1 MYESFIKSY
10 IESLHVE
17 DVIELAKKKQIDLSL
32 EEATVLL
39 DMAKK
44 HFMVFYK
51 GDPTELILELEK
63 KLQPDHFAKLKEI
76 YIEAKNK
83 WM

>member
-1 MYESFIKSY
+1 MYESLIKSY
-10 IESLHVE
+10 IESLSVF
-17 DVIELAKKKQIDLSL
+17 DVLELAKKRQIDLSE
-32 EEATVLL
+32 EEAKVLL

-51 GDPTELILELEK
+51 GDPTELLLELKEK
-63 KLQPDHFAKLKEI
+63 LTPDHFAKLKEI

-83 WM
+83 WT

>member
-1 MYESFIKSY
+1 MYESLIKSY

>member
-1 MYESFIKSY
+1 MYESLIKSY
-10 IESLHVE
+10 IESLHVA